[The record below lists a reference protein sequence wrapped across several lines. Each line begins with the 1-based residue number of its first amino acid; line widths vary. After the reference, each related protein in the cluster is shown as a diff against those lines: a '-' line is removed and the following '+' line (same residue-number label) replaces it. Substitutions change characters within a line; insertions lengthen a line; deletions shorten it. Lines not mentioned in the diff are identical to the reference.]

1 MAGLESTVDMFDLR
15 MSESVRPLYDAVKT
29 FIAEEAELWGKV
41 IRTTGAK
48 PQ

>member
-1 MAGLESTVDMFDLR
+1 MTQHAPTQQSLH
-15 MSESVRPLYDAVKT
+15 RPQKLSK
-29 FIAEEAELWGKV
+29 FIAEEAERWGKV